1 MEVLEIILP
10 SLISPVINP
19 RKSLR
24 QSGVTTISP
33 VNFSDTGLVR
43 TCSVDCFSKRL
54 ADPDSINGVFRF
66 NAEMPI
72 PLKEDVSFPSLAVN
86 ILENPY
92 MPSLVVNST
101 PLEFWKTDVEWEK
114 STIAASIFIVG

>member
-19 RKSLR
+19 IKSPRL
-24 QSGVTTISP
+24 SGVTTISP

-43 TCSVDCFSKRL
+43 TCSVDCLSKRL
-54 ADPDSINGVFRF
+54 ADPDSINCVFRF

-92 MPSLVVNST
+92 MPSLVINST
-101 PLEFWKTDVEWEK
+101 PLEF
-114 STIAASIFIVG
+114 